1 MHLAAVVAVAW
12 ALPMQADT
20 VVVLGAV
27 ERDLTGDGRPEVLRL
42 VGEGNAADSLAVTF
56 SIESSG
62 QVLFRTA
69 LASLTRMMGFD
80 AGRREVPAAE
90 HRTRLDEYG
99 RWFFGESKFMR
110 PDTFVARL
118 RQSARRHE
126 ALIPDVIERDR
137 RRQAVVDSLVRA
149 GQTIL
154 DAERT
159 AQFRLRR
166 RGAPY
171 DTAHAAETWDEIRR
185 TGVTVFQYSPG
196 GDGLTAIAWSERDRR
211 FYRLLE
217 CC

>member
-1 MHLAAVVAVAW
+1 MHLAGVVALAW

-20 VVVLGAV
+20 VVVLGTV

-42 VGEGNAADSLAVTF
+42 VGEGNAFDSLAVTF

-62 QVLFRTA
+62 RVLFRTA
-69 LASLTRMMGFD
+69 LASLTRTIGFG
-80 AGRREVPAAE
+80 AGRREISAAE

-99 RWFFGESKFMR
+99 GWFFGESKFMR

-118 RQSARRHE
+118 RQSGRRHE
-126 ALIPDVIERDR
+126 ALIPEVIERDR

-159 AQFRLRR
+159 AQLHLRR
-166 RGAPY
+166 WDAPY
-171 DTAHAAETWDEIRR
+171 DTARAVGTWDEIRR
-185 TGVTVFQYSPG
+185 TGVTVFEYSPG

>member
-1 MHLAAVVAVAW
+1 
-12 ALPMQADT
+12 MQADT
-20 VVVLGAV
+20 VVVLGSA

-42 VGEGNAADSLAVTF
+42 VGEGNPVDSLAVTF

-69 LASLTRMMGFD
+69 LAPLTRTIGFD
-80 AGRREVPAAE
+80 AGRREISAAE
-90 HRTRLDEYG
+90 HRTRLDEFAG
-99 RWFFGESKFMR
+99 WFFGDNKFLR

-118 RQSARRHE
+118 RRSGPGHVAR
-126 ALIPDVIERDR
+126 IPAVIDRDR

-149 GQTIL
+149 GQTTRE
-154 DAERT
+154 AEGT
-159 AQFRLRR
+159 AHFHLPPW
-166 RGAPY
+166 GSPY
-171 DTAHAAETWDEIRR
+171 DTARAVAIWDEIRR
-185 TGVTVFQYSPG
+185 VGVTVFEFSPG